1 MSSRKDQ
8 SKWGETQKTHIYKS
22 WEDTNI
28 QRAATEEIMCVL
40 QCRGQEIMKVQK
52 TDLYSELRKAFKCK
66 DGESP
71 QAIAKAEQYI

>member
-1 MSSRKDQ
+1 
-8 SKWGETQKTHIYKS
+8 
-22 WEDTNI
+22 
-28 QRAATEEIMCVL
+28 MCVL